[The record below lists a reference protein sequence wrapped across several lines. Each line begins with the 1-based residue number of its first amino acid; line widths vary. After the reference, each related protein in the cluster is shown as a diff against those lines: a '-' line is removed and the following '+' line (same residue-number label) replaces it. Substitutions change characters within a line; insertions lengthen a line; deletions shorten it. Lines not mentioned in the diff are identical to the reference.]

1 MTQNDIAEIAG
12 SIDLV
17 ESSAADRFIRSVTKK
32 IDEEIESEI
41 GKMDGA
47 VVPAD
52 KDGEA
57 TCAAMTVSDALR
69 AIHIASLR
77 IIFRVLPNSIEKIIM
92 VKVMEISEKIG
103 ARLAARYVLRS
114 IPFLGQA
121 LSVTVGYLEEKTFNK
136 ELEDNI
142 RGVLGIRGNEF
153 CAYPLRKM
161 ISHDAVKKKNLMRH
175 QVRKVKKVHTRI
187 YKDRRYNGA
196 GADF

>member
-1 MTQNDIAEIAG
+1 MTTNDIAELAG

-17 ESSAADRFIRSVTKK
+17 ESSAADRFIRGITKK
-32 IDEEIESEI
+32 IDEEIAGEI
-41 GKMDGA
+41 GKMDGV

-52 KDGEA
+52 KEGEA

-77 IIFRVLPNSIEKIIM
+77 IIFRVLPDSIEKIIM
-92 VKVMEISEKIG
+92 VKVMEITEKIG

-114 IPFLGQA
+114 IPLLGQA
-121 LSVTVGYLEEKTFNK
+121 LSVTVGYLEEKSFNDK
-136 ELEDNI
+136 LESNI
-142 RGVLGIRGNEF
+142 RGVLGMHGNEF
-153 CAYPLRKM
+153 CANPLRKM
-161 ISHDAVKKKNLMRH
+161 LSHDAVKKKNLMRH
-175 QVRKVKKVHTRI
+175 QPRKVKKVHTRI